1 MKAPRAT
8 LIRAGLL
15 GLLGLLVLGLGSL
28 GFALLRPP
36 TAERVLILRS
46 SLDSEGKD
54 LGPGLETL
62 LADHMEI
69 LSGAT
74 VTHAKDLPSTPE
86 LQQLPPGMRLL
97 RFQGGRDKD
106 LLALTLEWNTVARLL
121 AAQPWVSD
129 VAPAR
134 EPAKTM
140 DHVVQHWPLITQV
153 RRLNELLPRTPGNFW
168 LLLEGLA
175 IQDDLAA
182 SSHLPRSWHL
192 VEEEP
197 SCATAWA
204 ALGDHLYRS
213 LWVNPEE
220 AGVGLNSR
228 THHAFRKAVDLVP
241 GYPRATFLWS
251 LMLTD
256 TGNQSPALRLLKEAI
271 RMRPGSA
278 DLYLGVAYASRTSGL
293 LEGARRALVRRN
305 DLLGHLASP
314 SAWFAETTYLY
325 LGDQAAFGQ
334 ELLRVRS
341 LRKDASTH
349 FYQGYFALLQG
360 QREVALGFMTAGSD
374 PAMDPTP
381 FRDLCRVYRAYLE
394 GRVSEGLQILHEVDE
409 VRGKLRIP
417 DGEWT
422 FKEAEAYALL
432 GDADHGIDCA
442 TRAFVQGFSCADWY
456 EASPF
461 LARVRTHPRWPTLR
475 RNVRERQAE
484 LAGSFPPAS
493 FDP

>member
-1 MKAPRAT
+1 MKAPRPT

-15 GLLGLLVLGLGSL
+15 GLLGLLLLGLGSL

-36 TAERVLILRS
+36 ATERVLIIRS
-46 SLDSEGKD
+46 SLDSQGRD
-54 LGPGLETL
+54 VGPGLETL
-62 LADHMEI
+62 LSDHMEI
-69 LSGAT
+69 LAGAT
-74 VTHAKDLPSTPE
+74 VSHGKDLPSIPE
-86 LQQLPPGMRLL
+86 LQQLPPSLRLL
-97 RFQGGRDKD
+97 RFHGRRDKD
-106 LLALTLEWNTVARLL
+106 LLALSLEWNTVARLL

-129 VAPAR
+129 VSPAR
-134 EPAKTM
+134 EPVKTM
-140 DHVVQHWPLITQV
+140 DHVVQHWPLITRV
-153 RRLNELLPRTPGNFW
+153 RRLNELLPRTSGNFW
-168 LLLEGLA
+168 LLLEGLS
-175 IQDDLAA
+175 IREDLAA
-182 SSHLPRSWHL
+182 SSHLPQSWHL
-192 VEEEP
+192 VQEEP
-197 SCATAWA
+197 GCATAWA

-256 TGNQSPALRLLKEAI
+256 TGNQSPALRLLKEAV
-271 RMRPGSA
+271 RMRPGSP
-278 DLYLGVAYASRTSGL
+278 DLYLGVAYARRTSGL
-293 LEGARRALVRRN
+293 LEGARRALVRRS
-305 DLLGHLASP
+305 DLLGHQASP

-341 LRKDASTH
+341 LRRDASTY

-360 QREVALGFMTAGSD
+360 QREAALGFMTAGSD

-394 GRVSEGLQILHEVDE
+394 GRASEGLRMLHEVDE

-422 FKEAEAYALL
+422 FKEAEAYSLL

-461 LARVRTHPRWPTLR
+461 LARVRAHPRWPTLR

-484 LAGSFPPAS
+484 LVGSFPPAS